1 MLRLYSIM
9 QLEHLWSKPSTTTST
24 KIQTTTGAATT
35 FTPFP
40 PFFGDDTMLDDDS
53 ILDVHPV
60 AVETTE
66 FQEPHQQGRK
76 EEGLTTTKYIQQTKP
91 YQQEPE
97 HNHQSI
103 TSTSSS
109 STSLT
114 ISASDQVLSTSLK
127 DLSTMPPILITHKE
141 EHRYKE
147 KSNLKAKHQPIH
159 NIHFQ
164 QPPYDLLPPLTCDL
178 TSITEENQDQ
188 VNDSSLISTS
198 TGSSSFPITPT
209 STFSTPMPST
219 RGGHSRLHHHPLKDF
234 KFSERRKNMTNKL
247 KRAFSTNHHGKR
259 NNNNR
264 SAVPS

>member
-1 MLRLYSIM
+1 MLRLYSVL
-9 QLEHLWSKPSTTTST
+9 QLEHLWSKPSMTRPSPTS
-24 KIQTTTGAATT
+24 ATT

-40 PFFGDDTMLDDDS
+40 PFFGDDTTIDDDS

-66 FQEPHQQGRK
+66 FQEPNQQEWK
-76 EEGLTTTKYIQQTKP
+76 EERLTTGYTPNKPITPIHHYIRKS
-91 YQQEPE
+91 PE
-97 HNHQSI
+97 HQPT

-114 ISASDQVLSTSLK
+114 VSTSDQALSTSLK
-127 DLSTMPPILITHKE
+127 ELSTAPTPPAHE
-141 EHRYKE
+141 EHKGRYKQDA
-147 KSNLKAKHQPIH
+147 LKAKHQPIH

-164 QPPYDLLPPLTCDL
+164 QPPYDFLPPLTCDL

-198 TGSSSFPITPT
+198 TGSSTFPVTPT
-209 STFSTPMPST
+209 STFSTPMPNIRHT
-219 RGGHSRLHHHPLKDF
+219 GGRPHHPLKDF
-234 KFSERRKNMTNKL
+234 KFSERRKNMANKL

-259 NNNNR
+259 NNR
-264 SAVPS
+264 SVVPS